1 MTKNRLERA
10 NYESIVCDLDWGIVE
25 YVVDD
30 REQKGLESYYR
41 QFIVEELAQIE
52 GITMDMWDSYIA
64 ATRACVADA
73 DKKIVFDR
81 FHAPTHVTKAVDK
94 VRRGEHKALA
104 TIGDQRLKGTKH
116 LWLWNEENIPEW
128 RQEEFSEVNNA
139 ELNTSRA

>member
-10 NYESIVCDLDWGIVE
+10 NYESIACDLDWGIVE
-25 YVVDD
+25 YVVAD

-73 DKKIVFDR
+73 DKKIV
-81 FHAPTHVTKAVDK
+81 
-94 VRRGEHKALA
+94 
-104 TIGDQRLKGTKH
+104 
-116 LWLWNEENIPEW
+116 
-128 RQEEFSEVNNA
+128 
-139 ELNTSRA
+139 TSRAWAIKEALGNSGRMHVYVRDMCG